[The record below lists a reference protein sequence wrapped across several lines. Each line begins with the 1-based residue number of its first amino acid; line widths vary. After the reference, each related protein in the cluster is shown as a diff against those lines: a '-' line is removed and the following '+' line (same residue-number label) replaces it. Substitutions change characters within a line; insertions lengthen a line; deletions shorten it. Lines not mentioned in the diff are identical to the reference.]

1 MAYPFVLVHD
11 PAYDR
16 RRQARENPYY
26 ILRRYG
32 FWQREYSY
40 EHGGAADLTESK
52 QTTVGLTT
60 TDAATVEDTASIS
73 VTAEAGFG
81 LHGFGASLT
90 ATISN
95 ELMVTTTHEEVRNH
109 SELETIE
116 RTYHVG
122 NRVTEAV
129 WYRSDLYK
137 LERLDGTVVLDLDDP
152 QSKHDRQ
159 RRLSKGRS
167 GARPQVALTTGRRL
181 VRIPVE
187 PGRPARRLQLTQR
200 CVQHIQVGIGHELVH
215 PRG

>member
-1 MAYPFVLVHD
+1 MADLTSLPYTGIIGDIRRMTSYQPTPADHTEPVEIAAMAYPFVLVHD

-32 FWQREYSY
+32 FYQREYSY
-40 EHGGAADLTESK
+40 EHGGAADLIKRKE
-52 QTTVGLTT
+52 TTVGLTT
-60 TDAATVEDTASIS
+60 TDAADVEDTASIS

-137 LERLDGTVVLDLDDP
+137 LERLDGTVVLDWTTRNPNMTVNDAYP
-152 QSKHDRQ
+152 R
-159 RRLSKGRS
+159 
-167 GARPQVALTTGRRL
+167 GAP
-181 VRIPVE
+181 E
-187 PGRPARRLQLTQR
+187 PG
-200 CVQHIQVGIGHELVH
+200 
-215 PRG
+215 PR